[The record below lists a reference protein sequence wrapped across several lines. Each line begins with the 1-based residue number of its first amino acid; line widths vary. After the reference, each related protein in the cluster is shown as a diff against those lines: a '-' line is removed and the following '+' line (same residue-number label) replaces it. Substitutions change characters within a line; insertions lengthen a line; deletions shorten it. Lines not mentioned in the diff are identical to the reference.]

1 MSYILAAWL
10 ASITYGCGAI
20 AAKLASKHH
29 IANPWLYNFM
39 WGVVATSILVPIG
52 LINGMGFPQDWRSML
67 VLSLANV
74 VSGTAF
80 VFAFYALDI
89 SILGPLANLRTPLLV
104 LVGVLFFRET
114 ITVFQYLLIGIIFI
128 FGMLV
133 NVEER
138 FHWKTFVNGK
148 VALAVLFVITSV
160 WFNSYVKYAA
170 QLNGY
175 WEVLVW
181 PNIIGVI
188 MLLPTGLFFYRDLIQ
203 TKWNRYSGL
212 TISTILFLFGW
223 GFEVYALRENISI
236 TMTIISLPISM
247 LFAIGFSV
255 VAPKLLEKHTAK
267 VYAIRLVSAAV
278 MVLAAL
284 GLSKN

>member
-1 MSYILAAWL
+1 MSYVAFAWF
-10 ASITYGCGAI
+10 ASITYGLGAI
-20 AAKLASKHH
+20 AAKLSSKHH

-39 WGVVATSILVPIG
+39 WGVVATAILVPIG
-52 LINGMGFPQDWRSML
+52 LVNGMGFPQDWGSMM

-80 VFAFYALDI
+80 VFAFYAVDVSVL
-89 SILGPLANLRTPLLV
+89 SPLANLRTPLLV

-114 ITVFQYLLIGIIFI
+114 LTVFQYLLIGIIFI

-138 FHWKTFVNGK
+138 FHWKTFVNRK
-148 VALAVLFVITSV
+148 VALALLFVVTSV
-160 WFNSYVKYAA
+160 WFNSYVKYAL

-181 PNIIGVI
+181 PNIIGVLM
-188 MLLPTGLFFYRDLIQ
+188 MLPSTPLFYRDLAK
-203 TKWNRYSGL
+203 TRWNRYSGL
-212 TISTILFLFGW
+212 VVSTTLFLAGW
-223 GFEVYALRENISI
+223 GLEVAALRENISI

-255 VAPKLLEKHTAK
+255 VAPKLLEKHTTK
-267 VYAIRLVSAAV
+267 VYAIRLVSAAI

-284 GLSKN
+284 GLSR